1 MTTAPEPISTAD
13 HIADALLERAERG
26 EEVDAAAETVGLPDD
41 LRRDVLDVL
50 DRSLAVLASLGKEIP
65 LRTASLPTIASY
77 HIRTLLGQGGMAK
90 VYLAD
95 HDATHREV
103 ALKLL
108 PRSAATQRLEAR
120 FRFEQGA
127 ARLEH
132 EGIVRVYD
140 AADDSAYLYIAME
153 YVRGPSLA
161 DLVAA
166 LRNPLKDPHR
176 GVSSIRAWLAERGVV
191 ASSGRAASGH
201 AMVQTRSYVEFCVE
215 VAQRVAM
222 ALSFAHESGLIHR
235 DVKPSNVLLA
245 LDGSPKLADF
255 GLARGR
261 LDPHLTLTT
270 ERPGTIAY
278 MSPQQLDPLQGA
290 VDERADVYGL
300 AATLYEVLTLR
311 RPLEERSESDRW
323 HAVCVEM
330 PIAPHRLNPAI
341 PRDLSAVLMRGL
353 EKAPEDRYASAGAFA
368 ADLGAFLQGRLV
380 SACRPAVW
388 TRCVRRLRRDRTM
401 RRHVLVS
408 VVSLFLAV
416 TVGAF
421 VFGQNLWARQQT
433 AGRLES
439 WARDMATEVDRS
451 IGSGD
456 HQSAQALAQRAD
468 GFLETACG
476 LAIGE
481 PSRERLLA
489 SRLRLARRTN
499 QFAPARA
506 IAQGADLNVG
516 EADLDDPDLLLE
528 LARTLAWTSDLD
540 TEGDATLRAVEFASR
555 AARKYRERGSVRS
568 ARDASLIA
576 AVLSAFGRIEE
587 ISVPGVFDP
596 SALDASATTD
606 VICVGIDRND
616 RRPVIRLWRSSGQVE
631 ELDRLDI
638 EGGSDESNPGLLWV
652 VRQGRGTLTR
662 FAVLGIEDQL
672 HFMTVDSTTS
682 PSTARVLAKVVDL
695 SSDRRKDRVNR
706 DLVVLEWHSSGI
718 PKRMLWL
725 AINDE
730 ANPTRLLS
738 FAPDGALVN
747 TVELSSAM
755 TNGHAFFEGSGNGG
769 SSAELALG
777 LGEWT
782 DGFGIAGFD
791 LEGARR
797 YLMRVG
803 HISALCAAPLV
814 GARALVFC
822 RSNRWTSYDYFSAT
836 SPWGWDR
843 GVYLGVRDENAVDGW
858 RVERAD
864 LSMDPVEFGEFAVFG
879 GVATLECAEVPLCV
893 VISREPSRDQ
903 VELRW
908 YELPRVATGVRQLAQ
923 AASIG
928 TWDPLLRTTVSP
940 KKGFGGQAWVAD
952 LDRDGHPELCSW
964 RRRVEGVSVTAI
976 RMRSTPGAV
985 DDVKLPERLAP
996 PEARGTL
1003 PPIPVGSSFCS
1014 SDPRMALDGEWIVLD
1029 GPNTKRPRAGF
1040 MARHEARG
1048 FSLEFEFVPRP
1059 SDFGTS
1065 VHVGISE
1072 LGGPNRRTYAA
1083 EFEVGGTENYVV
1095 STARAK
1101 SWDERGEAMSGPQFE
1116 RAAAQRFTAETPYR
1130 VILSYVPASHD
1141 TATDGGSVLVEIR
1154 DTHRPRLLLSHP
1166 FHLDGQPPL
1175 SDDVFIGLLPSGATP
1190 RLRLARAQAALR
1202 LARTI
1207 GDLRLLSP
1215 EEAGFDRRTGIA
1227 QTLLAEQPPNP
1238 IVLLREL
1245 ELNGRPMELESA
1257 GRALVERLAAVER
1270 GDLVPAIWGR
1280 WLTGALPGMG
1290 LETVA
1295 EEYARARSESAG
1307 PATMDWAVR
1316 LERALSPE
1324 QRAEA
1329 EAAAL
1334 TTRAERIRKGE
1345 PAPGENRSEP
1355 AARRDPSDATV
1366 DAVLRYLD
1374 SVGVPR
1380 R

>member
-1 MTTAPEPISTAD
+1 MTSAPEPTSTAEC
-13 HIADALLERAERG
+13 IADALLERAERG
-26 EEVDAAAETVGLPDD
+26 EEVDAAAETVGLPDE

-77 HIRTLLGQGGMAK
+77 HIRSLLGQGGMAK

-161 DLVAA
+161 ELVAA
-166 LRNPLKDPHR
+166 LRDPRGDSHR
-176 GVSSIRAWLAERGVV
+176 GVGSIRAWLAERGVT
-191 ASSGRAASGH
+191 ASTGLATPGH
-201 AMVQTRSYVEFCVE
+201 ALVQTRSYVEFCAGM
-215 VAQRVAM
+215 AQRVAM

-261 LDPHLTLTT
+261 SDPHLTLTT

-278 MSPQQLDPLQGA
+278 MSPQQLDPSQGA
-290 VDERADVYGL
+290 VDERTDVYGL

-353 EKAPEDRYASAGAFA
+353 EKAPEDRYASAAAFA
-368 ADLGAFLQGRLV
+368 ADLSAFLHGRVV

-421 VFGQNLWARQQT
+421 VLGQNLWTRRQT
-433 AGRLES
+433 AERLEGG
-439 WARDMATEVDRS
+439 ARDMETAVDRS

-456 HQSAQALAQRAD
+456 HEAARTLAQRAD
-468 GFLETACG
+468 GLLDTACG
-476 LAIGE
+476 LSTGGVV
-481 PSRERLLA
+481 RERLLA

-499 QFAPARA
+499 QFAPAMA
-506 IAQGADLNVG
+506 IAQRADLDVD

-540 TEGDATLRAVEFASR
+540 TEGHATLRAIEFASR
-555 AARKYRERGSVRS
+555 ATRKYRERGSVRP
-568 ARDASLIA
+568 AREASLVSAI
-576 AVLSAFGRIEE
+576 LSAFGRIEE

-596 SALDASATTD
+596 SALDAGSTTD
-606 VICVGIDRND
+606 VICAGIDRAD
-616 RRPVIRLWRSSGQVE
+616 RRPVIRLWRSSGQIE
-631 ELDRLDI
+631 ELGRLDI
-638 EGGSDESNPGLLWV
+638 EGGSDEPSPGFWV
-652 VRQGRGTLTR
+652 VRQGRGTLSR
-662 FAVLGIEDQL
+662 FAVIGTEDQL
-672 HFMTVDSTTS
+672 HFLTVDPSTS
-682 PSTARVLAKVVDL
+682 APTARVLAKVVNL
-695 SSDRRKDRVNR
+695 SSEPRKNRVNR
-706 DLVVLEWHSSGI
+706 DLVVLEWHPSGI

-730 ANPTRLLS
+730 ASPTRLLN
-738 FAPDGALVN
+738 FAADGKLVT
-747 TVELSSAM
+747 TVELSPAM
-755 TNGHAFFEGSGNGG
+755 TNGHAFFEGSGNG
-769 SSAELALG
+769 SSNAELVLG

-791 LEGARR
+791 LGGTRR
-797 YLMRVG
+797 HLMRIG
-803 HISALCAAPLV
+803 HVSALCAAPLV
-814 GARALVFC
+814 GVRALVFC

-836 SPWGWDR
+836 SLWGWDR

-864 LSMDPVEFGEFAVFG
+864 LSMDPTEFGESAVLG
-879 GVATLECAEVPLCV
+879 GVATLDGADVPLCV
-893 VISREPSRDQ
+893 VTSQEPSREL

-908 YELPRVATGVRQLAQ
+908 YELPRVATGVRQHAQ
-923 AASIG
+923 QASIG
-928 TWDPLLRTTVSP
+928 IWDPVLRTTVSP
-940 KKGFGGQAWVAD
+940 RKGFGGRTWVAD

-964 RRRVEGVSVTAI
+964 RQRVEGVSVAAI
-976 RMRSTPGAV
+976 RMRATPSAEEDLGM
-985 DDVKLPERLAP
+985 PESLAP
-996 PEARGTL
+996 PAAPRNT
-1003 PPIPVGSSFCS
+1003 PPIPVGPSFCA
-1014 SDPRMALDGEWIVLD
+1014 SDPRMTLAGEWIVLE
-1029 GPNTKRPRAGF
+1029 GPNAMRPRAGF

-1048 FSLEFEFVPRP
+1048 FSVEFEFVPRP
-1059 SDFGTS
+1059 SDFDTS
-1065 VHVGISE
+1065 VHVGLSE
-1072 LGGPNRRTYAA
+1072 LGGSNSRTYAA
-1083 EFEVGGTENYVV
+1083 EFEVGGSENYVV

-1101 SWDERGEAMSGPQFE
+1101 SWDEGGAALSGPQFE

-1141 TATDGGSVLVEIR
+1141 TATNDGSVLVEIY
-1154 DTHRPRLLLSHP
+1154 DTHRPRLLVAHT
-1166 FHLDGQPPL
+1166 FRLDGQPPL
-1175 SDDVFIGLLPSGATP
+1175 SSDVFIGLLPSGATP
-1190 RLRLARAQAALR
+1190 KSRIARVQAALR

-1227 QTLLAEQPPNP
+1227 QTLLTEQPPNP

-1245 ELNGRPMELESA
+1245 ELNGRPTDLESA
-1257 GRALVERLAAVER
+1257 CCTLVEHLAAVER
-1270 GDLVPAIWGR
+1270 GDLVPAIRGR
-1280 WLTGALPGMG
+1280 WFTGMLPEVSLG
-1290 LETVA
+1290 TVA

-1316 LERALSPE
+1316 LGRVLSPA

-1334 TTRAERIRKGE
+1334 TARAARIRKGE
-1345 PAPGENRSEP
+1345 AVAEGNRSEP
-1355 AARRDPSDATV
+1355 EAPRNQADATV
-1366 DAVLRYLD
+1366 NAVSRYLD